1 MWASRDAGW
10 GPTRN
15 ARWRTSRDARWGT
28 SRGTLGLPLEN
39 HRHRLCRHRQDDDDG
54 DGGDVE
60 LRHLVS
66 QLTAV
71 FASKRRTKM
80 IPTAPI
86 QLVFKSSDGQCLAV
100 WLYGLSQWR
109 FQTKNRKSGK
119 QCDQIV
125 SNEVFVCG
133 HRIEKNSMGD
143 RPKA

>member
-1 MWASRDAGW
+1 MWASRD
-10 GPTRN
+10 

-39 HRHRLCRHRQDDDDG
+39 HRHRLCRHRQDDDDDG

-66 QLTAV
+66 QLTDV
-71 FASKRRTKM
+71 FASKPRTKM

-100 WLYGLSQWR
+100 PGLSVEISDKKPEIR
-109 FQTKNRKSGK
+109 
-119 QCDQIV
+119 
-125 SNEVFVCG
+125 
-133 HRIEKNSMGD
+133 
-143 RPKA
+143 